1 MAIVAQSTGQRKWKH
16 TLVRFLHYMWRDRKR
31 FEGRNCDKLK
41 MNIANPR
48 AATDKVNKET
58 LSVKG
63 IGVQRQTTT
72 TITKKKKTATY
83 L

>member
-1 MAIVAQSTGQRKWKH
+1 
-16 TLVRFLHYMWRDRKR
+16 
-31 FEGRNCDKLK
+31 